1 MYILCYIY
9 ICIYYVIY
17 IIYDCYT
24 VILWYSK
31 NLQENPKAC
40 FVPFMFFFA
49 YPFWWGFPPAACQV
63 RAYGWKTEPVF
74 IMFSRGV
81 WWWGGLG

>member
-9 ICIYYVIY
+9 IY

-40 FVPFMFFFA
+40 FVPFMFFFSHTR
-49 YPFWWGFPPAACQV
+49 FGGDFPQQPAML
-63 RAYGWKTEPVF
+63 EPT
-74 IMFSRGV
+74 
-81 WWWGGLG
+81 GGKPNQYL